1 MYLQK
6 LIHVYGR
13 YDQLSTGGV
22 VGHVCATRCKP
33 VERWRTHRGEV
44 AERVAHAAL
53 LEAARRVQELL
64 LEEHIN
70 ACRDVQMRKLR
81 ARGVCVCACNRKLK
95 QQQTR

>member
-1 MYLQK
+1 M
-6 LIHVYGR
+6 
-13 YDQLSTGGV
+13 
-22 VGHVCATRCKP
+22 
-33 VERWRTHRGEV
+33 